1 MHYIRGLTNRI
12 FGSAEEGFISTK
24 YTRSVDTS
32 GWLKVK
38 LEPGGNFIFLCE
50 YTKVFMQRK
59 SGGRTYFVI
68 QEGLYA
74 NKTASLSDEN
84 VDKCLISYTRGTGA
98 TLNVKTIGRRNERSP
113 IRNQSLNQL
122 FAELSFNGKKA
133 RITLDSDVRY
143 QETNRNSPTFGQIK
157 QSQPLPK
164 GTYKI
169 MAPDYAKDAAMTAF
183 YRTSPNGFADL
194 KYDTAWFPIEY
205 AATHNSNFVHIGH
218 LSEGCITCYEVQKW
232 NDLYQYL
239 ITNRT
244 SDGKY
249 VGTLIIT

>member
-1 MHYIRGLTNRI
+1 MQKITALTNRI
-12 FGSAEEGFISTK
+12 FGSSKDAVIATK
-24 YTRSVDTS
+24 YTRSIDTS

-38 LEPGGNFIFLCE
+38 MESSGGFGFLCE
-50 YTKVFMQRK
+50 YTKVLVQR
-59 SGGRTYFVI
+59 SAGGRTYFLI
-68 QEGLYA
+68 IEGIYA
-74 NKTASLSDEN
+74 HKIASVADINAS
-84 VDKCLISYTRGTGA
+84 KCLIAYTRGTGA
-98 TLNVKTIGRRNERSP
+98 TLNVKTIGRSYERSP

-133 RITLDSDVRY
+133 HITLDSDVRY
-143 QETNRNSPTFGQIK
+143 QETNRNSPAFGQTK

-169 MAPDYAKDAAMTAF
+169 MAPDYAKDGAMTAF
-183 YRTSPNGFADL
+183 YRTSPKGFVDL

-205 AATHNSNFVHIGH
+205 APTHNSNFVHVGH